1 MTISAPKGP
10 PWWGKYRGTV
20 TKNADPLKRGRIRA
34 TVEEVF
40 GKEESGWAEPAFPY
54 AGPQVGM
61 FFIPPEKAMVWIEF
75 EHGDSKYPVWTGCFL
90 REGVADLPLPVAPDP
105 NKKIIRTDK
114 FMITIDDTAG
124 KLSID
129 SLSGPVATPR
139 ITIQNNVLT
148 IENGASPLAT
158 IEMNG
163 NSVAINGTALEVT

>member
-1 MTISAPKGP
+1 MKPILLLDVMSTL
-10 PWWGKYRGTV
+10 V
-20 TKNADPLKRGRIRA
+20 TEPYE
-34 TVEEVF
+34 EEVPRFF
-40 GKEESGWAEPAFPY
+40 GMTLEELWEVKDPSA
-54 AGPQVGM
+54 
-61 FFIPPEKAMVWIEF
+61 WIEF

-114 FMITIDDTAG
+114 FMITIDDSAG